1 MDWEDV
7 RFFLALARH
16 GSLSAAARALSVNHA
31 TVSRRVSGLEDSLGE
46 ALFERRPTGYLL
58 TQAGQRALAQAAA
71 MAEAAEGLGRGG
83 GEASGLVRLTATR
96 SLGDGFLLPH
106 LAEFQHRH
114 PGIDIELI
122 SDSRS
127 MSLARFEADLA
138 LRLARPQDGEVKA
151 KRLLDLSFGLYG
163 TADWASRLAGG
174 EAPLFVGFDE
184 AGAHIP
190 EAVWLARHFPKARLS
205 FRGNSHLVQRDAARL
220 GMGIAVLPR
229 YLAEPELVRLLLRPE
244 PPARELWMLW
254 RAEAAASSPTRL
266 LASHLTEVFRSHT
279 ASFALQ
285 PST

>member
-16 GSLSAAARALSVNHA
+16 GSLSAAARALGVNHA
-31 TVSRRVSGLEDSLGE
+31 TVSRRVAGLEDSLGE

-83 GEASGLVRLTATR
+83 GDASGLVRLTATR
-96 SLGDGFLLPH
+96 SLGEGFLLPH
-106 LAEFQHRH
+106 LAEFQRRH

-151 KRLLDLSFGLYG
+151 KRLLDMGFGLYG
-163 TADWASRLAGG
+163 NADWAKRLDAG
-174 EAPLFVGFDE
+174 EAPLFIGFDE
-184 AGAHIP
+184 AGAHVP
-190 EAVWLARHFPKARLS
+190 EAVWLARHFPKSRLS

-220 GMGIAVLPR
+220 GLGIAVLPR
-229 YLAEPELVRLLLRPE
+229 YLAEPELLRLNLGPE

-254 RAEAAASSPTRL
+254 RAEVAASSPTRL
-266 LASHLTEVFRSHT
+266 LASYLDEVFRRQA
-279 ASFALQ
+279 ASFALH
-285 PST
+285 PSV